1 MMIGPVING
10 AAILIGGAL
19 GVALHRFIPQRMRD
33 GLPPAF
39 AMVSIAM
46 GITLVVKV
54 HQLPAVA
61 LAIILGVGIG
71 ELLRLEAGVQK
82 GAILIERLLS
92 RVVVPPEHKLP
103 QDVYTQNFTALIVLF
118 CASGTGVVGAMTEG
132 LTGDYQLLIIKSAL
146 DIFTALIFAITLGV
160 AVMSIAVPQFL
171 VQTLLFFSARLIM
184 PFMNDI
190 TMGDFA
196 ACGGIVMMAVG
207 LRIAQIKTFAVVN
220 FLPALVLI
228 IPFSLYWHRLFP

>member
-1 MMIGPVING
+1 MIGPCING
-10 AAILIGGAL
+10 AAILIGGSL
-19 GVALHRFIPQRMRD
+19 GVALRRFIPQRMRD

-46 GITLVVKV
+46 GVTLVVKV

-71 ELLRLEAGVQK
+71 ELLCLEAGVQK
-82 GAILIERLLS
+82 GAVLIEKTLS
-92 RVVVPPEHKLP
+92 RFVPQPEHGLP

-118 CASGTGVVGAMTEG
+118 CASGTGVVGALTEG
-132 LTGDYQLLIIKSAL
+132 LNGDYQLLLIKSAL
-146 DIFTALIFAITLGV
+146 DIFTALIFAITLGL
-160 AVMSIAVPQFL
+160 AVVSIAVPQFI
-171 VQTLLFFSARLIM
+171 VQSLLFFSAKLLM
-184 PFMNDI
+184 PLMTDI

-228 IPFSLYWHRLFP
+228 IPLSLYWHRLFS